1 MYCYY
6 HWSSSRN
13 TFFAP
18 PAGVTSGITITSPA
32 TTYCACFPIISSCP
46 MRFFGGIVSLRETP
60 VALSHSPGDANH
72 ANHLLG
78 RFRVKLSGLQDFGSI
93 RAEGNRAPVY
103 VLCSTAH
110 GFEHSSLLSPKA
122 LLFLFGFHL
131 LNFRDTCLIGTA
143 SSADH
148 GMSVARSFLVS

>member
-18 PAGVTSGITITSPA
+18 PAVVTGGLTITDSA
-32 TTYCACFPIISSCP
+32 RTYCACFPIISSCP
-46 MRFFGGIVSLRETP
+46 MQFFGRIVSLRETP
-60 VALSHSPGDANH
+60 VALSHSPGDENH

-103 VLCSTAH
+103 VLCEYSLCFRTLLP
-110 GFEHSSLLSPKA
+110 SSPTA
-122 LLFLFGFHL
+122 LLFIFGFYL
-131 LNFRDTCLIGTA
+131 LNFRDTCLIDTA

-148 GMSVARSFLVS
+148 GMSVA